1 MEILKVFLARWRDG
15 VFADC
20 FNLLSPKD
28 KIKVSYVLFI
38 QIILSFLDLIG
49 IVLVGILGAL
59 SMNGIKSSP
68 PGDRTTQVLGFF
80 GLQNSSFQSQVAW
93 LGAVAGMFLLVRTF
107 SSMFL
112 TKRTIRFLS
121 HRSAQVSS
129 DLVSRLLTQPLLSVQ
144 ARSSQ
149 ETLYACTIGV
159 STIVLGVVATV
170 VNVLSDLALIIVLTM
185 GLFLVDPIVAISTL
199 VFFSALAS
207 TLYRKMQ
214 GRATELGRKD
224 ALINITTNKKLLE
237 VLSLYRENTVR
248 NTKWRYS
255 EEIAQL
261 RSSLA
266 EVQAEMTYMPN
277 ISKYVLESGIVVGA
291 ILMSALQFSTQDS
304 VQAVASLGIFLAAGS
319 RLAPALLRMQQGAI
333 HIRNSIGVAS
343 PTLNLLEQFSSGL
356 IASKTTPDFVYKDFT
371 PRVELFDVSLQY
383 DERSDFALKD
393 ISLTITPGE
402 IVAIVGPSGA
412 GKTSLVDVLLGTIV
426 PTSGKILISGLEPSE
441 VIAKWPGAVAYVPQE
456 VFIIDGTISE
466 NITAGMPHDA
476 ETRSRVE
483 NSIAAAQLK
492 DVVNDLPHG
501 LDTQVGENGANLS
514 GGQRQRIGIARAL
527 FTEPKLLVLDEATSA
542 LDAETED
549 KISKSVQSLR
559 ATHTVVIIAHR
570 LSTVRNADQV
580 VYIDNGRIL
589 AQGNFEFVRHMIPEF
604 DNQANL
610 MGL

>member
-1 MEILKVFLARWRDG
+1 M
-15 VFADC
+15 
-20 FNLLSPKD
+20 
-28 KIKVSYVLFI
+28 
-38 QIILSFLDLIG
+38 
-49 IVLVGILGAL
+49 
-59 SMNGIKSSP
+59 
-68 PGDRTTQVLGFF
+68 
-80 GLQNSSFQSQVAW
+80 
-93 LGAVAGMFLLVRTF
+93 
-107 SSMFL
+107 
-112 TKRTIRFLS
+112 
-121 HRSAQVSS
+121 
-129 DLVSRLLTQPLLSVQ
+129 
-144 ARSSQ
+144 
-149 ETLYACTIGV
+149 
-159 STIVLGVVATV
+159 STIVLGVVATA

-207 TLYRKMQ
+207 MLYRKMQ

-224 ALINITTNKKLLE
+224 ALINITTNKKLIE

-266 EVQAEMTYMPN
+266 AVQAEMTYMPN

-343 PTLNLLEQFSSGL
+343 PTLNLLQQFSSGL
-356 IASKTTPDFVYKDFT
+356 AETKTTPDFVYKDFS
-371 PRVELFDVSLQY
+371 PRVELLDVSLQY
-383 DERSDFALKD
+383 DERSEFALKD
-393 ISLTITPGE
+393 INLTISPGE

-412 GKTSLVDVLLGTIV
+412 GKTSLVDALLGTIV
-426 PTSGKILISGLEPSE
+426 PTSGKVLISGIEPGQ

-483 NSIAAAQLK
+483 YAIAAAQLR
-492 DVVNDLPHG
+492 DVVKDLPNG

-527 FTEPKLLVLDEATSA
+527 FTQPKLLVLDEATSA

-549 KISKSVQSLR
+549 RISNSVQSLR
-559 ATHTVVIIAHR
+559 SSHTVVIIAHR

-580 VYIDNGRIL
+580 IYLDNGRIL